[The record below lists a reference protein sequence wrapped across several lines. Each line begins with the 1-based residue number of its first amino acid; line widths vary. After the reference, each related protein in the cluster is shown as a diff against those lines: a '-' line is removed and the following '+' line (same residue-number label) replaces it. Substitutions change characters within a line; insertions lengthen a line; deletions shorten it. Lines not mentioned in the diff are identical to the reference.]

1 MSFLT
6 PLYIAGLLAVS
17 LPVVFHLIRRTPQG
31 EAPFSSLMFLSPSPP
46 RITRRSRVEHW
57 LLLALRGLALALL
70 AAAFARPF
78 WREAAQANAGDERSR
93 RIAIVVDTSASMR
106 RSDLWAQAVVRV
118 QDALAECRP
127 QDEVGVFAC
136 DETLRPIA
144 GFEDLAQV
152 DPGRRGEVVM
162 SRLEKI
168 EPSWAATHLGQ
179 GLVDAVAELDKT
191 RDATAD
197 DARSARRLVL
207 VSDMQSGSRLQ
218 VVGDYPWPADVELEL
233 RPVVAPKPTNAGL
246 ARLADAAGGEAPTAP
261 RQEAFRMRVANA
273 KDSAADQFRLQW
285 TDADRESHGT
295 PIDAYVPAGE
305 SRVVRVPQPPK
316 DLKQP
321 QLALTGDEH
330 EFDNT
335 LFVVPRRR
343 DEVKVAYLGDD
354 AASDPQGLQF
364 YLERALASN
373 SQRDANVERLAADG
387 DIRFDP
393 AASPELA
400 VVTKPLSPS
409 QTRQLRDYIS
419 SGGALAYVM
428 VEAGDGADLA
438 ALLGVNSVTIEE
450 AKVDGYAMLDDIDFD
465 HPLFASMSGPRFNDF
480 TQIRFWKYRRLELP
494 KADDVHVLARFESGD
509 PAVVERRLDKGRLLV
524 MTAGWHPADGQLARS
539 WKFLLMLSSLVDD
552 HRGARALSPDY
563 HVNERVRLP
572 DRVDWAENAAVT
584 RQGGAKTLLA
594 DDVQEFTD
602 TAEPGIY
609 ALDMIDGPAQFAV
622 NLDPAESDTAP
633 VAAEVFEQLG
643 CRLAGRTD
651 AAREAERLQQL
662 RDVELESRQKLWQW
676 LVAATLGVLVVETWL
691 AGRLVRPA
699 QSEWTPA

>member
-93 RIAIVVDTSASMR
+93 RVAIVVDTSASMQR
-106 RSDLWAQAVVRV
+106 GELWSEAVELVEQALG
-118 QDALAECRP
+118 QCRP
-127 QDEVGVFAC
+127 QDVVGVFAC

-152 DPGRRGEVVM
+152 DPGRRGEVVL

-168 EPSWAATHLGQ
+168 EPGWAATHLGQ
-179 GLVDAVAELDKT
+179 GLVDVVAELDKT

-197 DARSARRLVL
+197 AARAARRIVL

-233 RPVVAPKPTNAGL
+233 RPVVAPKPSNAGL
-246 ARLADAAGGEAPTAP
+246 ARLADAAAGDAAAAP
-261 RQEAFRMRVANA
+261 RQESFRIRVANA
-273 KDSAADQFRLQW
+273 QDSAAEQFRLQW
-285 TDADRESHGT
+285 ADAEGKPQGD
-295 PIDAYVPAGE
+295 PIAAYVPAGE
-305 SRVVRVPQPPK
+305 SRVVRVPQPSK
-316 DLKQP
+316 VLKQP
-321 QLALTGDEH
+321 RLALTGDDH
-330 EFDNT
+330 DFDNT

-354 AASDPQGLQF
+354 GASDPQGLQF

-373 SQRDANVERLAADG
+373 SQRDATVERLASDG
-387 DIRFDP
+387 GVKFDP
-393 AASPELA
+393 AAEPELV
-400 VVTKPLSPS
+400 VVTKPLSPD
-409 QTRQLRDYIS
+409 QVRQLRDYM
-419 SGGALAYVM
+419 SGGGTLAYVT
-428 VEAGDGADLA
+428 VEAGDGDDLA
-438 ALLGVNSVTIEE
+438 ALLDVDAVTIEE
-450 AKVDGYAMLDDIDFD
+450 AQVDGYAMLGDIDFD
-465 HPLFASMSGPRFNDF
+465 HPLFASMAGPRFNDF

-494 KADDVHVLARFESGD
+494 EAGDLHVIARFESGD
-509 PAVVERRLDKGRLLV
+509 PAIVERRLGKGRLLV

-539 WKFLLMLSSLVDD
+539 WKFLLMLSSLIDD
-552 HRGARALSPDY
+552 DRGARALAPDY

-572 DRVDWAENAAVT
+572 DRADWAEDAAVT
-584 RQGGAKTLLA
+584 RPGGGRTLLA
-594 DDVQEFTD
+594 DDAKEFTD

-609 ALDMIDGPAQFAV
+609 ALAMLEGPAQFAV

-633 VAAEVFEQLG
+633 LPAEVFEQLG

-651 AAREAERLQQL
+651 ATREAERLQQL

-691 AGRLVRPA
+691 AGRLARPA
-699 QSEWTPA
+699 QPEWTPA